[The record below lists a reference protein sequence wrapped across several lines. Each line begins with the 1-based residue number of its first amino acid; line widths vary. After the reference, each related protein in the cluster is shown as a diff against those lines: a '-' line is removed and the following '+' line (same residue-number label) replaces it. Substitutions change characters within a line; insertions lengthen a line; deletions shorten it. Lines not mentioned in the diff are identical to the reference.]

1 MQFKFAALLAAALAA
16 PAALASP
23 TRRTETLKVTFDQ
36 TYDNAGQSL
45 ATVACSNGAN
55 GLLTKGFT
63 TFGSLPDPY
72 IGGSQ
77 FVSGWNSTECGSCWT
92 LSYNG
97 KSLNLIAI
105 DTAGV
110 GFNIAK
116 GAFDYL
122 ADAHAEQ
129 IGSFE
134 ATVESA
140 DPKACGFK
148 Y

>member
-1 MQFKFAALLAAALAA
+1 MKLLAVAAAALLPTLALAQ
-16 PAALASP
+16 S
-23 TRRTETLKVTFDQ
+23 TVSVSFDQ

-63 TFGSLPDPY
+63 TFGSLPDFPY

-77 FVSGWNSTECGSCWT
+77 FVTGWNSTECGSCWT

-116 GAFDYL
+116 EAFDVL
-122 ADAHAEQ
+122 AVGTNGEQ
-129 IGSFE
+129 IGSVQ
-134 ATVESA
+134 ASYKKLTNIQ
-140 DPKACGFK
+140 CGF
-148 Y
+148 